1 MKTQHRKRDEHVTDL
16 LSAWM
21 DGALSA
27 DQAAEVG
34 RHLDQCP
41 ACRKEHAAL
50 AAVDRLLKEVPEIS
64 PSPDFSRNFWK
75 KLDAAQSRR
84 GRITRFFE
92 TFFNSWRPALA
103 AAAALVVLG
112 AGSVLLY
119 RAGEKKNDSAMPVIA
134 ENMQF
139 YADYELLENL
149 ELFENWEAVISM
161 EEI

>member
-1 MKTQHRKRDEHVTDL
+1 MKTQNRKRDEHVTDL

-21 DGALSA
+21 EGALSA
-27 DQAAEVG
+27 DQAAAVG

-41 ACRKEHAAL
+41 TCRQEHEAL
-50 AAVDRLLKEVPEIS
+50 ASVDRLLKEVPEIS

-75 KLDAAQSRR
+75 KLEAAESRR
-84 GRITRFFE
+84 GRITRFYE

-103 AAAALVVLG
+103 ATAALVVFG

-119 RAGEKKNDSAMPVIA
+119 RAGGEKNEPAMPVIA

-139 YADYELLENL
+139 YGDYELLENL
-149 ELFENWEAVISM
+149 ELFENWEAVTSM